1 MADGV
6 VFLLSF
12 YEAIKD
18 LPDNVRLGVYDA
30 VVRYGLYGELID
42 MEPTVKCLFTLIK
55 PNIDAS
61 QRRYRTAK
69 ANGSK
74 GGRPKKNQTQNQS
87 ENQNK
92 NQDIDIDSEKDS
104 DIDSEKDSDSE
115 FEREADRE
123 RESSS
128 GRGETNTSAY
138 KQPSEQEFEKMR
150 QEAQTKLFNAMRR

>member
-6 VFLLSF
+6 VFLPSF

-30 VVRYGLYGELID
+30 VVSYGLYGEIVE
-42 MEPTVKCLFTLIK
+42 MEPTVRCLFTLMK

-74 GGRPKKNQTQNQS
+74 GGRPPKNQTENQS
-87 ENQNK
+87 ENQKRNHDSDK
-92 NQDIDIDSEKDS
+92 DTEYDSDNDIDSES
-104 DIDSEKDSDSE
+104 DFDGDSEKDRDSLE
-115 FEREADRE
+115 GEGNRAFLQPYKPADE
-123 RESSS
+123 M
-128 GRGETNTSAY
+128 
-138 KQPSEQEFEKMR
+138 EFEKLKS
-150 QEAQTKLFNAMRR
+150 AALAKLGR

>member
-6 VFLLSF
+6 VFLPSF

-30 VVRYGLYGELID
+30 VACYGLYGELIE

-74 GGRPKKNQTQNQS
+74 GGRPKKNQL
-87 ENQNK
+87 ENQIQ
-92 NQDIDIDSEKDS
+92 NQDIDSDSEKDF
-104 DIDSEKDSDSE
+104 DIDKDSESDFDGDSE
-115 FEREADRE
+115 MDRDSLEGEGDRAFLQPYKPADE
-123 RESSS
+123 M
-128 GRGETNTSAY
+128 
-138 KQPSEQEFEKMR
+138 EFEKLKS
-150 QEAQTKLFNAMRR
+150 AALAKLGR

>member
-6 VFLLSF
+6 VFLPSF

-30 VVRYGLYGELID
+30 VVCYGLYGELIE

-74 GGRPKKNQTQNQS
+74 GGRPPKNQTGNQC
-87 ENQNK
+87 ENQ
-92 NQDIDIDSEKDS
+92 DSDSEKDFET
-104 DIDSEKDSDSE
+104 DSEEEAEK
-115 FEREADRE
+115 EREGLE
-123 RESSS
+123 
-128 GRGETNTSAY
+128 GEGNRAFPPPY
-138 KQPSEQEFEKMR
+138 KPASETDFENMR
-150 QEAQTKLFNAMRR
+150 QQALAKLGVA

>member
-6 VFLLSF
+6 VFLPSF

-30 VVRYGLYGELID
+30 VVCYGLYGELIE

-74 GGRPKKNQTQNQS
+74 GGRPKKNQA
-87 ENQNK
+87 ENQLENQPH
-92 NQDIDIDSEKDS
+92 NQDIDSDSEKDF
-104 DIDSEKDSDSE
+104 DIDKDSESDFEEEAEKDRDSLE
-115 FEREADRE
+115 GKEN
-123 RESSS
+123 
-128 GRGETNTSAY
+128 RGSPLPY
-138 KQPSEQEFEKMR
+138 KSPSETDFENMR
-150 QEAQTKLFNAMRR
+150 QQALAKLGL

>member
-6 VFLLSF
+6 VFLPSF

-30 VVRYGLYGELID
+30 VASYGLYGEMIE

-74 GGRPKKNQTQNQS
+74 GGRPKKNQS
-87 ENQNK
+87 ENQLENQIQ
-92 NQDIDIDSEKDS
+92 NQDIDSDSDSEKD
-104 DIDSEKDSDSE
+104 IDSDNDSESDSDCESE
-115 FEREADRE
+115 KEREGLEGGGNHAFPPP
-123 RESSS
+123 
-128 GRGETNTSAY
+128 Y
-138 KQPSEQEFEKMR
+138 KPPSETDFENMR
-150 QEAQTKLFNAMRR
+150 QQALAKLGL

>member
-6 VFLLSF
+6 VFLPSF

-30 VVRYGLYGELID
+30 VVCYGLYGELIE

-74 GGRPKKNQTQNQS
+74 GGRPKKNQA
-87 ENQNK
+87 ENQLENQIQ
-92 NQDIDIDSEKDS
+92 NQDIDSDSEKDF
-104 DIDSEKDSDSE
+104 DIDKDSESDSE
-115 FEREADRE
+115 EEAEKEREGLE
-123 RESSS
+123 
-128 GRGETNTSAY
+128 GEGNRAFPPPY
-138 KQPSEQEFEKMR
+138 KPASETDFENMR
-150 QEAQTKLFNAMRR
+150 QQALEKLGVA